1 MVAVP
6 TIDQTLLAL
15 AHPTRREI
23 LQRLS
28 AGETRVTDLAAPFA
42 VSLKSVSLH
51 IRVLEDA
58 GLVARRRVGRQ
69 YLISLDTHPL
79 DSVALWLTQ
88 TAALWKFRLN
98 RLSTL
103 LNDEQEGIEKKPKK
117 RGVTRRKGSN
127 Q

>member
-1 MVAVP
+1 MAAAAEK
-6 TIDQTLLAL
+6 IDQTLLAL

-28 AGETRVTDLAAPFA
+28 AGETRVTDLAEPFE

-69 YLISLDTHPL
+69 YLISLETAPL
-79 DSVALWLTQ
+79 DGVALWLTQ

-103 LNDEQEGIEKKPKK
+103 LNDEHDAFEKREK
-117 RGVTRRKGSN
+117 RGAARRKGRN

>member
-1 MVAVP
+1 MSAARA
-6 TIDQTLLAL
+6 IDQTLLAL

-28 AGETRVTDLAAPFA
+28 GGETRVTDLAAPFA

-69 YLISLDTHPL
+69 YLISLDTGPL

-103 LNDEQEGIEKKPKK
+103 LDDEQEGIEKKPEK
-117 RGVTRRKGSN
+117 RGATRRKGSN
-127 Q
+127 P

>member
-1 MVAVP
+1 MPAARA
-6 TIDQTLLAL
+6 IDQTLLAL

-28 AGETRVTDLAAPFA
+28 GGETRVTDLAAPFA

-69 YLISLDTHPL
+69 YLISLDTGPL

-103 LNDEQEGIEKKPKK
+103 LYDEQEGIEKKPGK
-117 RGVTRRKGSN
+117 RGATRRKESN
-127 Q
+127 P